1 MTCLRTD
8 LHWRDALYN
17 AVTQVP
23 GGLRA
28 AAAFLTER
36 RGRSITGESL
46 RKKLRGLEGE
56 SISVEMAEMLTEWME
71 EHVAGQAL
79 AKAWIQSLG
88 SQFGLA
94 MDFVPVGDGGL
105 GDEVAAIQ
113 TKLLHICR
121 HAGSLSGLGL
131 EAIADGD
138 VSRSEADALVR
149 EARAARTMLHR
160 LERSV
165 LRAHRKSRGRA

>member
-17 AVTQVP
+17 AVTQMP
-23 GGLRA
+23 GGVRA

-94 MDFVPVGDGGL
+94 MDFVPAGDGGL
-105 GDEVAAIQ
+105 VDEVAMIQ

-121 HAGSLSGLGL
+121 HAGVLSGLGL

-165 LRAHRKSRGRA
+165 LRAHGKSRGRA